1 MGRFNKIIK
10 VNDTLY
16 ECLGI
21 MSIQS
26 ADEQGTEYWKK
37 CWNADTVLR
46 NGNEWYF
53 VRTIIEAEFED
64 I

>member
-1 MGRFNKIIK
+1 
-10 VNDTLY
+10 
-16 ECLGI
+16 

-26 ADEQGTEYWKK
+26 ANEQGTEYWKK
-37 CWNADTVLR
+37 QWNADTVLR

-53 VRTIIEAEFED
+53 VRTIIEAEFDD